1 MSENNGASYFSK
13 FSEDDILA
21 SLQYLLEEGFISLYE
36 DDNGEL
42 FVKIND
48 EDITEDDK

>member
-1 MSENNGASYFSK
+1 MSHNNGASYFSK
-13 FSEDDILA
+13 FSENDILA

-42 FVKIND
+42 FVKINE
-48 EDITEDDK
+48 EDITKDDE

>member
-1 MSENNGASYFSK
+1 MSANNGASYFSK
-13 FSEDDILA
+13 FSEDDLLA
-21 SLQYLLEEGFISLYE
+21 SLQYLIEEGFISLYE

-48 EDITEDDK
+48 DDTTEEDE